1 MWLKAVSRYDTICV
15 YGYNNIIIVNHP
27 QGCKYN
33 VARLRKWK
41 NSKDLVKPSKA
52 MSEYLKKTKSNNE
65 VTNKA
70 NKTNIFNS
78 DLILLQTQL
87 MVCTE

>member
-1 MWLKAVSRYDTICV
+1 MKKIRHNEEKEIILWSLLVITIKMWLKAVSRYDTICV

-41 NSKDLVKPSKA
+41 NSKDLVKPLKA
-52 MSEYLKKTKSNNE
+52 MSEYLKKTK
-65 VTNKA
+65 TR
-70 NKTNIFNS
+70 
-78 DLILLQTQL
+78 
-87 MVCTE
+87 